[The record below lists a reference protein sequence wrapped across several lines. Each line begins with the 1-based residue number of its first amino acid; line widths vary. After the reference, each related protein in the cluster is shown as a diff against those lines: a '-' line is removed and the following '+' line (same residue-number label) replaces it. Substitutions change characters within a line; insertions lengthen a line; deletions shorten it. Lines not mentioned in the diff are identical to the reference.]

1 MDPLGDVLYAA
12 NTNADLSFG
21 GATVVAID
29 VLRHAR
35 AVECFRRFGSDP
47 GSVGDSSCGTV
58 SCGDAG
64 SVLGSTATIE
74 ETESKEA
81 ALSQRVADYDAIA
94 ACMRFV
100 KQQYAGQRIG
110 LPKLG
115 AGLAG
120 GDWAIIA
127 GLIEQELAG
136 EDVTL
141 VEYRA
146 G

>member
-81 ALSQRVADYDAIA
+81 ALSQRVADYDR
-94 ACMRFV
+94 CYCQRDLDDPNVVSCESQRFV
-100 KQQYAGQRIG
+100 
-110 LPKLG
+110 L
-115 AGLAG
+115 
-120 GDWAIIA
+120 
-127 GLIEQELAG
+127 
-136 EDVTL
+136 
-141 VEYRA
+141 
-146 G
+146 